1 MDSAPGVGN
10 ARPRTPLEE
19 RLEFVRRVTFGL
31 FVLSL
36 IGFVLY
42 AGVTYVIPLLSGSD
56 VAHLVAMVQDDPICY
71 AFTFAMGVCLTLSML
86 ALIPST
92 LLTSDDEVR
101 SGFVV
106 ISGSIAIEF
115 C

>member
-1 MDSAPGVGN
+1 MDSAPGVGK
-10 ARPRTPLEE
+10 ARPRTPFEE
-19 RLEFVRRVTFGL
+19 RLEFVRRVTFVL
-31 FVLSL
+31 FILSL

-42 AGVTYVIPLLSGSD
+42 AAATFVIPLLSGSD

-71 AFTFAMGVCLTLSML
+71 AFTFALGVCLTLSML

-101 SGFVV
+101 SG
-106 ISGSIAIEF
+106 S
-115 C
+115 